1 MRIRISQFLVGVGVV
16 GAIFFCS
23 CSSSNDVQKKGQN
36 QPGAAQYEKVYSESP
51 AAWYE
56 AAGGVAR
63 ISSDGRWAL
72 YPSYMRGTRLI
83 NLETGREDPGRF
95 AVDMDRVARAAF
107 YMGNQLAR
115 FGQKGGQQG
124 WFVPGPDG
132 PQLTSVPTDA
142 NPQWSPDGSEVAYY
156 LRRQPEKGLFV
167 GNAERQKPYPI
178 DGEVTGFVWSPDGGL
193 VYALAW
199 HDDGSSSLVRIDPK
213 AGRVE
218 TLAGNLDARSRLNP
232 LGASADGKHLYIAL
246 ASSTSPVAEA
256 RHQPDADRDLD
267 IYELEL
273 VTGARRV
280 MVQEPGDDF
289 SPCMAGGFLYWTHND
304 IHDSVVV
311 LPLSGGPAR
320 VVVDEGTLPCWSS
333 DGKQIAVT
341 YSGWRLADSG
351 LNLDAGIVNVDAE
364 ARRVSQMKPII
375 SGYHED
381 FTPAWSPDGQWLAFH
396 SHRSRTPVPSYSAEG
411 STDDLYLRRASGG
424 PDEEIRLTDFG
435 WEVGPADWSPDGHSL
450 VFSSW
455 ERGGRQGVSKPWIVT
470 IDPSNGKPVRVE
482 RLPLPDPIK
491 SADDVSWSPKGD
503 EIVFDE
509 RTGGNGRILW
519 VISTDGK
526 RAEKIVEYTASTYG
540 GLDWTP
546 DGKTIV
552 FGALAGE
559 RMQIFAV
566 PRSGGSPRQLTDDP
580 ANLMHPQV
588 SPDGRWIACTRMLQ
602 SKEIRR
608 LKL

>member
-1 MRIRISQFLVGVGVV
+1 MRISRLLISAFVIGVLFVCACSPSK
-16 GAIFFCS
+16 GAKTK
-23 CSSSNDVQKKGQN
+23 DQN
-36 QPGAAQYEKVYSESP
+36 QLGVATSATVYSESP

-56 AAGGVAR
+56 AAGSVAR

-72 YPSYMRGTRLI
+72 YPSYMRGTKLI
-83 NLETGREDPGRF
+83 NLETGREDAGRF
-95 AVDMDRVARAAF
+95 TADMDRVVRAAF
-107 YMGNQLAR
+107 YMGNELAR
-115 FGQKGGQQG
+115 LGQKGGHQG
-124 WFVPGPDG
+124 WFVPGPGG
-132 PQLTSVPTDA
+132 PRLVAVPSDA

-167 GNAERQKPYPI
+167 GDAERQKPYPI
-178 DGEVTGFVWSPDGGL
+178 DGEVIGFVWSPDGRL
-193 VYALAW
+193 IYALAW
-199 HDDGSSSLVRIDPK
+199 HEAGSSSLVRIDPN
-213 AGRVE
+213 AGPVE
-218 TLAGNLDARSRLNP
+218 TLARDLDTRSDLSP
-232 LGASADGKHLYIAL
+232 LSISADGKLLYLAL
-246 ASSTSPVAEA
+246 AGSTAPVAEA
-256 RHQPDADRDLD
+256 RHEPEADRDLD
-267 IYELEL
+267 IYELDL
-273 VTGARRV
+273 STGARRIV
-280 MVQEPGDDF
+280 VEEPGDDF
-289 SPCMAGGFLYWTHND
+289 GPRPANGFLYWTHND

-311 LPLSGGPAR
+311 LPSSGGPAR
-320 VVVDEGTLPCWSS
+320 VVVDEGMLPYWSP

-341 YSGWRLADSG
+341 YGGGRLADSG
-351 LNLDAGIVNVDAE
+351 LNLDAAIVNVDAE
-364 ARRVSQMKPII
+364 ARSVSQMKPII
-375 SGYHED
+375 TGYHED

-396 SHRSRTPVPSYSAEG
+396 SHRSRAPVSSYGAAG
-411 STDDLYLRRASGG
+411 STDDIYLRRVSGG
-424 PDEEIRLTDFG
+424 TSEEIRLTDFG

-455 ERGGRQGVSKPWIVT
+455 ERGGPPRVSKPWIVT
-470 IDPSNGKPVRVE
+470 IDPSNSKPVRVG

-509 RTGGNGRILW
+509 HTDGNGRVLW
-519 VISTDGK
+519 VVSTDGK
-526 RAEKIVEYTASTYG
+526 GAEKLVEYMSSTHG

-580 ANLMHPQV
+580 ASLMHPQV
-588 SPDGRWIACTRMLQ
+588 SPDGRWIACTRISQ

-608 LKL
+608 LRL